1 MAKEYSVKD
10 NGKEFEDSKK
20 NNKVDEGSSER
31 EVERIK
37 KPKKETL
44 TIDFSLRL
52 MLFVVLILAFI
63 FFARQ
68 LMTVVLFLF
77 FGFVIMSTIRPVVN
91 WLRKKGISKGISIG
105 LAYVLFF
112 LIISTV
118 LVLVF
123 VPFINQLTGLVMMI
137 PDWIAE
143 ALESIEE
150 FSILGTTIN
159 FETVSQYINDWLRD
173 FPTAD
178 NVKNVAAFISE
189 FFGWGAFLIT
199 SIIFSIYLVSEH
211 DSFADILLI
220 KIVSDEKRERVRK
233 LVTDVEKKL
242 GGWVLG
248 QAVVSTTTAT
258 YTGIILTILGVP
270 FALPLAIFTGFMDVI
285 PNLGATLAGI
295 AMSVV
300 ALISV
305 GPINA
310 IILLAA
316 FILYQPIENTV
327 VAPKVMGSAVGL
339 KPIIVLLGVIIFLTF
354 FGIAGAFMAVPL
366 MVIAKILYEF
376 YIDLQK
382 LEAKGIV

>member
-10 NGKEFEDSKK
+10 SSKEMEDTTRSLRQ
-20 NNKVDEGSSER
+20 SEQESE
-31 EVERIK
+31 EVS
-37 KPKKETL
+37 KPKKEKKDVL
-44 TIDFSLRL
+44 TIDFSFKL
-52 MLFVVLILAFI
+52 MFFVLLILSFI

-68 LMTVVLFLF
+68 LITVVLFLF
-77 FGFVIMSTIRPVVN
+77 FGFVIMSTIRPVVS
-91 WLRKKGISKGISIG
+91 WLRKKGLGKGISIA
-105 LAYVLFF
+105 LAYILFF
-112 LIISTV
+112 LIIAAV
-118 LVLVF
+118 LVLIF
-123 VPFINQLTGLVMMI
+123 VPFINQLAGLVGI
-137 PDWIAE
+137 LPNWITE
-143 ALESIEE
+143 SLSTLED
-150 FSILGTTIN
+150 FSILGYSVKIDTLIEYVN
-159 FETVSQYINDWLRD
+159 EFVKDISSV
-173 FPTAD
+173 A
-178 NVKNVAAFISE
+178 NVKNVANFISE
-189 FFGWGAFLIT
+189 FFGWGAFILT
-199 SIIFSIYLVSEH
+199 SIIFSMYLVSEH

-295 AMSVV
+295 AMAVV

-310 IILLAA
+310 LILLTA

-327 VAPKVMGSAVGL
+327 VTPKVMGNAVGL
-339 KPIIVLLGVIIFLTF
+339 KPIIVLLGVIVFLTF
-354 FGIAGAFMAVPL
+354 FGLVGAFMAVPL
-366 MVIAKILYEF
+366 MVISKIVYEF